1 MTKAQFIKK
10 YGDKKTKE
18 AASALHLFLAG
29 YSMDEHYELE
39 SKIISYGNMKIK
51 ESFEHIEPL
60 LEFSEEE

>member
-1 MTKAQFIKK
+1 
-10 YGDKKTKE
+10 
-18 AASALHLFLAG
+18 
-29 YSMDEHYELE
+29 MDEHYELE